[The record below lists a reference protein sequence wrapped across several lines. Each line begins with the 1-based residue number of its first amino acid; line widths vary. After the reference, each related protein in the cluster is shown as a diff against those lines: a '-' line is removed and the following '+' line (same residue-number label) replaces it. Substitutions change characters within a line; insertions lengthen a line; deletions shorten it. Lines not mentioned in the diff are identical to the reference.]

1 MMHLDPE
8 QLYSSVFD
16 RAPLG
21 GEDEQHLATCPACRQ
36 ALADLSELAIELA
49 TARASQPSLVA
60 LDHYYELFTQVRPAP
75 ARGLAFWRSLTA
87 MLAWDS
93 RQQPSLQGVRS
104 GGAGNAFRLLY
115 ATEQAEV
122 EILVEPEG
130 HLFRTQG
137 EIVTLDDLAM
147 TPALIQ
153 WFDAGGSV
161 RYETESDPSGLFSL
175 RNIAPGTYRLSIVS
189 AASDIIEIEALEIM

>member
-16 RAPLG
+16 RTPLG
-21 GEDEQHLATCPACRQ
+21 AEDEQHLANCPGCRQ
-36 ALADLSELAIELA
+36 ALADLRELAAELA
-49 TARASQPSLVA
+49 AARASQPSLVA
-60 LDHYYELFTQVRPAP
+60 LDHYYELFTQVRPVPAP
-75 ARGLAFWRSLTA
+75 GLALWRRLTA
-87 MLAWDS
+87 LLAWDS
-93 RQQPSLQGVRS
+93 RQQPALQGVRS
-104 GGAGNAFRLLY
+104 AGASNAFRLLY

-153 WFDAGGSV
+153 WFDAGGTI

-175 RNIAPGTYRLSIVS
+175 RNIVPGTYRLSIVS

>member
-1 MMHLDPE
+1 L
-8 QLYSSVFD
+8 
-16 RAPLG
+16 
-21 GEDEQHLATCPACRQ
+21 
-36 ALADLSELAIELA
+36 
-49 TARASQPSLVA
+49 
-60 LDHYYELFTQVRPAP
+60 
-75 ARGLAFWRSLTA
+75 WRRLTA
-87 MLAWDS
+87 LLAWDS
-93 RQQPSLQGVRS
+93 RQQPALQGVRS
-104 GGAGNAFRLLY
+104 AGASNAFRLLY

-153 WFDAGGSV
+153 WFDAGGTI

-175 RNIAPGTYRLSIVS
+175 RNIVPGTYRLSIVS

>member
-8 QLYSSVFD
+8 QLYTSVFD
-16 RAPLG
+16 HAPLG
-21 GEDEQHLATCPACRQ
+21 AEDEQHLAACPACRQ
-36 ALADLSELAIELA
+36 SLADLRELAAELA

-60 LDHYYELFTQVRPAP
+60 LDHYYELFTQVRPVA
-75 ARGLAFWRSLTA
+75 ARGLALWRRLTA
-87 MLAWDS
+87 LLAWDS
-93 RQQPSLQGVRS
+93 RQQPALQGVRS
-104 GGAGNAFRLLY
+104 VGASNAFRLLY

-153 WFDAGGSV
+153 WFDAGGTV

-175 RNIAPGTYRLSIVS
+175 RNIVPGTYRLSIVS